1 MSSRAPRA
9 DFTASCLI
17 GGERASQGRKNWR
30 FDARP
35 AGSGTA
41 RRHPMIASFPPHGA
55 GQRIGLYGGSFNP
68 PHEGHRHVALMAL
81 RRLALDRLWLLVTP
95 GNPLKN
101 HDGLPSLEARLAKAR
116 SIMTHPR
123 IDVSGVEAA
132 LGSDMTVDT
141 VTALSTRASLASLR
155 LDHGRRQS
163 RKLPPLASLASPRRS
178 RADGRHRPSGSDASG
193 LALARRAGA
202 LTLPHP
208 RISGPDARGTKP
220 TRLGLLARAP
230 VEPVLDRA

>member
-1 MSSRAPRA
+1 
-9 DFTASCLI
+9 
-17 GGERASQGRKNWR
+17 
-30 FDARP
+30 
-35 AGSGTA
+35 
-41 RRHPMIASFPPHGA
+41 
-55 GQRIGLYGGSFNP
+55 
-68 PHEGHRHVALMAL
+68 MAL

-101 HDGLPSLEARLAKAR
+101 HDGLPSLEARLAETR

-123 IDVSGVEAA
+123 IDVTGVEAA

-141 VTALSTRASLASLR
+141 ITALTARASLASLR

-163 RKLPPLASLASPRRS
+163 RKLPPLASLAAARRS

-193 LALARRAGA
+193 LAFPRRAGA
-202 LTLPHP
+202 LALPHP

-220 TRLGLLARAP
+220 TRLGLLARASG
-230 VEPVLDRA
+230 RACPRPRSGRASSGAELAERRPLFWRRFRGRHVFGEMREAEEALRQKLHPFVAKRQLKRND